1 MVKPASRAGARPPV
15 RSGAIRA
22 IVAASEGVLVVEKV
36 LVAMLMALL
45 LGLILLNVGTR
56 YAGSSL
62 YWVDEAAVYAMVW
75 LTFIGGSAL
84 TRLRLDFAMTL
95 VSDRLSAAN
104 ATRLKALAHVITCLF
119 SLGLAVMCWNWMD
132 PPGIAAAG
140 FDARSYAGDSFNFLY
155 TEYTQTLE
163 WPVWM
168 ISLVIPIF
176 SVTMTLHTLANIV
189 EEIGLSPKRLHPGF
203 GSADGVN

>member
-1 MVKPASRAGARPPV
+1 MVKPASRAATCSSV
-15 RSGAIRA
+15 RSGVARM
-22 IVAASEGVLVVEKV
+22 IVAASEGVFVVEKM

-62 YWVDEAAVYAMVW
+62 YWVDEAAVW

-95 VSDRLSAAN
+95 VSDRLSTAN
-104 ATRLKALAHVITCLF
+104 ATRLKAFAHVITLLF

-176 SVTMTLHTLANIV
+176 SVTMILHTLANIV
-189 EEIGLSPKRLHPGF
+189 EEIGLSPKRVHPGF
-203 GSADGVN
+203 GSAEGVN